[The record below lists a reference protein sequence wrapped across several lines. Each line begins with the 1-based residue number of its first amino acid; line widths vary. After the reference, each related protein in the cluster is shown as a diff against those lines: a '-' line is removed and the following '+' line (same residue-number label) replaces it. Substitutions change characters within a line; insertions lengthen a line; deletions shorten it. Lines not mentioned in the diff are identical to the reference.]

1 MLGGCTVEGVAIIV
15 QMDATPLTEAKSRC
29 VAGRWVFFSLLVL
42 AGLAFAAPL
51 QAARVSDLFA
61 AEVPAAELGD
71 QSLDAAFGQ
80 ALGRVLV
87 KVTGRRSAAGDA
99 EIAAAF
105 GDPSVLV
112 QQYRSDAAGNLW
124 VQFDSVA
131 LKRMLDAAGQ
141 PIWPEDRPGTLIW
154 LAVDTGRGGREILA
168 AAPDGANSQVSAQR
182 AGGGSRSQ
190 RLLEAV
196 REELLEAASGR
207 GLPVVLPL
215 VDSDDLSVVGFA
227 DIWGDFDEPV
237 TSASQRY
244 DADLILIGRARVF
257 GPGEARARWTVLMA
271 NERYNW
277 EGGIT
282 DGPEEL
288 ADLLALQMATTADS
302 ARNIRVRVA
311 GIDSFDGYGEVSTYL
326 SGLGI
331 VETCDVEWVEGSVV
345 MFTLRV
351 RGDEDQLMRSI
362 ALRRLLQP
370 VESEPAVLGSPGRS
384 VRPGLHYQLIA
395 GP

>member
-1 MLGGCTVEGVAIIV
+1 MLDGCTVEGAAIIV
-15 QMDATPLTEAKSRC
+15 QMSATPLTEGKSRC
-29 VAGRWVFFSLLVL
+29 VAGRRVFFSLVVL
-42 AGLAFAAPL
+42 AGLAFTAPL

-61 AEVPAAELGD
+61 AEVPAEELSGR
-71 QSLDAAFGQ
+71 SLDAAFGQ

-87 KVTGRRSAAGDA
+87 KVTGRRRAAGDPQ
-99 EIAAAF
+99 IAAAF
-105 GDPSVLV
+105 GDASVLV
-112 QQYRSDAAGNLW
+112 QQYSSDAAGNLW

-131 LKRMLDAAGQ
+131 LKRILDAAGQ

-168 AAPDGANSQVSAQR
+168 AAPDDSDPQISAQQ
-182 AGGGSRSQ
+182 AGVGSRSQ
-190 RLLEAV
+190 RLLAAV

-237 TSASQRY
+237 TRASQRY
-244 DADLILIGRARVF
+244 DADLILIGRARAF
-257 GPGEARARWTVLMA
+257 GPRESRARWTLLMA
-271 NERYNW
+271 NQRYNW
-277 EGGIT
+277 EGGIA

-302 ARNIRVRVA
+302 ARHIRVRVA
-311 GIDSFDGYGEVSTYL
+311 GVDSFDGYGEVSTYL

-331 VETCDVEWVEGSVV
+331 VETCGVEWVEGSVV

-351 RGDEDQLMRSI
+351 RGNEDQLMRSI

-370 VESEPAVLGSPGRS
+370 VELDPAVLGSPGPS
-384 VRPGLHYQLIA
+384 VRPGLNYQLIA

>member
-207 GLPVVLPL
+207 GLPVVLP
-215 VDSDDLSVVGFA
+215 
-227 DIWGDFDEPV
+227 EPV